1 MSEQPYEVSLDL
13 GDDPQA
19 SFAAMYL
26 DRLPQRHRIDEIDD
40 EAARGISRWTREED
54 VRESD
59 THVDPLA
66 EPECYFD

>member
-1 MSEQPYEVSLDL
+1 MSEQPYEVSQDL

-26 DRLPQRHRIDEIDD
+26 DRLPQRHRIDDA
-40 EAARGISRWTREED
+40 AARGISRWTREED

-59 THVDPLA
+59 AHVDPLA
-66 EPECYFD
+66 EPECYFE